1 MTEEEK
7 EAICQRA
14 LRRRRIVLGVLAAA
28 GAGVLALLLARLY
41 VRPFY
46 PEWRICGILEE
57 RYGCGVTLQRQPG
70 ERNERLYRA
79 VCEAWPEVEF
89 TVQEVWYEGCWD
101 SLLPIWHFPR
111 HAVTDYLRAAAWNR
125 YAVPI
130 LAEYGLEAPEA
141 GAMQVYNGQL
151 ADDGILIPLG
161 TDLDALAADVAE
173 AAGRIRE
180 APVFSDLLA
189 REERIGHWS
198 VSIILSAGED
208 VQVQTDFRLD
218 RAWTEEEIRAE
229 LGEAAERLEGRIER
243 AADRG

>member
-7 EAICQRA
+7 EVIYQKV

-28 GAGVLALLLARLY
+28 AAGVLALLLARLY
-41 VRPFY
+41 VHPFY
-46 PEWRICGILEE
+46 PEWRVCSILEE
-57 RYGCGVTLQRQPG
+57 RYGCGVAVQRQPG
-70 ERNERLYRA
+70 EKNERLYRA
-79 VCEAWPEVEF
+79 ACETWPEVEF
-89 TVQEVWYEGCWD
+89 TVREVWYEGSWD

-125 YAVPI
+125 YAMPI

-141 GAMQVYNGQL
+141 GMMQAYNGQL

-161 TDLDALAADVAE
+161 TDLDVLAADVAE
-173 AAGRIRE
+173 AIERIRE

-189 REERIGHWS
+189 RGERIGHWS
-198 VSIILSAGED
+198 VSVILSAGEEF
-208 VQVQTDFRLD
+208 QVQTDFRLD
-218 RAWTEEEIRAE
+218 TAWTEESVRAV
-229 LGEAAERLEGRIER
+229 LGKMAERLEGRIER